1 MEWYCA
7 VWNSDKVS
15 NVMGAQFLYEQL
27 CQGEDSLVGDIEIID
42 EFFEDLISKGEKLDI
57 NKGKG
62 FIIIGCLL
70 EDAEKIDNLIKGLAK
85 QHGLSYYEP
94 QNMTYIF

>member
-27 CQGEDSLVGDIEIID
+27 CQGEDSLVGDIGLID
-42 EFFEDLISKGEKLDI
+42 EFFEDLISNGEKLDI
-57 NKGKG
+57 NILLVLILQYILLISFLLFLKN
-62 FIIIGCLL
+62 III
-70 EDAEKIDNLIKGLAK
+70 
-85 QHGLSYYEP
+85 
-94 QNMTYIF
+94 F

>member
-27 CQGEDSLVGDIEIID
+27 CQGEDSLVGDIGLID
-42 EFFEDLISKGEKLDI
+42 EFFEDLISNG
-57 NKGKG
+57 
-62 FIIIGCLL
+62 
-70 EDAEKIDNLIKGLAK
+70 
-85 QHGLSYYEP
+85 
-94 QNMTYIF
+94 

>member
-27 CQGEDSLVGDIEIID
+27 CQGEDSLVGDIGIID
-42 EFFEDLISKGEKLDI
+42 EFFEDLILKGEKLDV

-62 FIIIGCLL
+62 FVIIGCLL
-70 EDAEKIDNLIKGLAK
+70 EDAEKIDNLVNGLAK